1 MRKKKYNL
9 ENRKHFVY
17 FAIIYTCICVTV
29 MAFTVFFQY
38 RAYTKNYN
46 ATVAKLCA
54 LIHEKYPDVSDG
66 SIAAILNDSSFDS
79 DYTNLKSAE
88 TLLKNT
94 ALIWKRIP
102 RFCQMKKRLKER
114 FG

>member
-1 MRKKKYNL
+1 MCDGYGFYRL
-9 ENRKHFVY
+9 
-17 FAIIYTCICVTV
+17 
-29 MAFTVFFQY
+29 FQY

-66 SIAAILNDSSFDS
+66 SIAAILNDSSLGS
-79 DYTNLKSAE
+79 DYTNLKAQRRS
-88 TLLKNT
+88 LKNT
-94 ALIWKRIP
+94 ALIWKRIL

>member
-1 MRKKKYNL
+1 MYMCDGYGFYRL
-9 ENRKHFVY
+9 
-17 FAIIYTCICVTV
+17 
-29 MAFTVFFQY
+29 FQY

-46 ATVAKLCA
+46 ITVAKLCA

-66 SIAAILNDSSFDS
+66 SIAAILNDSSLGS
-79 DYTNLKSAE
+79 DYTNLKAQRRS
-88 TLLKNT
+88 LKNT
-94 ALIWKRIP
+94 ALIWKRIL

>member
-1 MRKKKYNL
+1 MYMCDGYGFYRL
-9 ENRKHFVY
+9 
-17 FAIIYTCICVTV
+17 
-29 MAFTVFFQY
+29 FQY

-46 ATVAKLCA
+46 VTVAKLCA

-66 SIAAILNDSSFDS
+66 SIAGILNDSSLGS

-88 TLLKNT
+88 TLLKKYG
-94 ALIWKRIP
+94 IDMERIL

>member
-1 MRKKKYNL
+1 MYMCDGYGFYRL
-9 ENRKHFVY
+9 FSVQGVY
-17 FAIIYTCICVTV
+17 
-29 MAFTVFFQY
+29 
-38 RAYTKNYN
+38 KNYN
-46 ATVAKLCA
+46 VTVAKLCA

-66 SIAAILNDSSFDS
+66 SVAAILNDSSFDS

-94 ALIWKRIP
+94 ALIWKRIL